1 MFFVVLTYQKPI
13 AEVEK
18 HLEEH
23 IRFLDAQY
31 EAKKFIFSG
40 RRNPRVGG
48 VILVNSTSREEVLNI
63 LQDDPFKKHEIA
75 EYELIEF
82 TPSKYDERFASFL
95 E

>member
-13 AEVEK
+13 EEVEK

-23 IRFLDAQY
+23 ICFLDAQY
-31 EAKKFIFSG
+31 AAKKFIFSG

-48 VILVNSTSREEVLNI
+48 VILVNSTSREEVLRI
-63 LQDDPFKKHEIA
+63 LQDDPFQKHEIA
-75 EYELIEF
+75 AYELIEF

-95 E
+95 A